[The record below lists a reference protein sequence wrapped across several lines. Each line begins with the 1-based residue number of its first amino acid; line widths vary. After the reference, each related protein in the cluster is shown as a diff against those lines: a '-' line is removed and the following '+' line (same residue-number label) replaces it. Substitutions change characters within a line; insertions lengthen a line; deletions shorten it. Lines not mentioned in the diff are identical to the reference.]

1 MQGVISDLLA
11 ALLSVVRMQGAGVT
25 RSYSEL
31 LAALPSVGRC
41 SEGFLELHLKQTLS
55 NDTGF

>member
-11 ALLSVVRMQGAGVT
+11 ALLSVLRMQGVIY